1 MTSQLL
7 TNVTSAE
14 QMMLSKMAAM
24 QSKVQPEHVIRP
36 QLMQGQLMVQPMSF
50 STTLNR
56 VLNVVNRHQAVASK
70 KITAVELGESDDLV
84 GAMIASQKA
93 SLSFDGLMH
102 VRNKLVTSFEDVMK
116 MPV

>member
-1 MTSQLL
+1 MSNQFL

-14 QMMLSKMAAM
+14 QMMLTKMATM
-24 QSKVQPEHVIRP
+24 QSKVQPEFIIRP
-36 QLMQGQLMVQPMSF
+36 QLMQSQLMVQPMSF
-50 STTLNR
+50 SITLNR
-56 VLNVVNRHQAVASK
+56 VLNVVNRHQSVASK
-70 KITAVELGESDDLV
+70 KMTAVELGESDDLV

-93 SLSFDGLMH
+93 SLSFDGLMQ

>member
-1 MTSQLL
+1 MSSQFLA
-7 TNVTSAE
+7 NATSAE
-14 QMMLSKMAAM
+14 QMMLSKLAVM
-24 QSKVQPEHVIRP
+24 QSKTQPEFIVRP
-36 QLMQGQLMVQPMSF
+36 QLLQGQLMVQPMSF
-50 STTLNR
+50 STILNR
-56 VLNVVNRHQAVASK
+56 VLNVVNRHQSIASK
-70 KITAVELGESDDLV
+70 KMTAVELGESDDLV